1 MIQSKLIQMNRAT
14 LFFGTTGTSVRELQT
29 LLRNYANKIGSR
41 SIHPGTIDGVFGIK
55 TESAVQAFQRQV
67 FLPNTGVVDEMT
79 WRSLVVRGPVDLPEL
94 RPGMFGDAV
103 IFLQVR
109 LTLLELFHAPIDSE
123 YGETTRSSVMAF
135 QQSVG
140 LPATGV
146 VDQRTWEALSGRAID
161 G

>member
-1 MIQSKLIQMNRAT
+1 MIQPNLIKTNRAI
-14 LFFGTTGTSVRELQT
+14 LFFGTTGTTVRELQT
-29 LLRNYANKIGSR
+29 LLRNYANRIGSR
-41 SIHPGTIDGVFGIK
+41 SIHPGSIDGVFGIK

-67 FLPNTGVVDEMT
+67 FLPNSGVVDEMT
-79 WRSLVVRGPVDLPEL
+79 WRSLIVQGPVDLPEL

-109 LTLLELFHAPIDSE
+109 LTLLALFDSPIDSE
-123 YGETTRSSVMAF
+123 YGETTRSAVLGF
-135 QQSVG
+135 QQLAG
-140 LPATGV
+140 LLPTGI

>member
-1 MIQSKLIQMNRAT
+1 MIQTNRAT
-14 LFFGTTGTSVRELQT
+14 LFFGTAGTAVRELQT

-41 SIHPGTIDGVFGIK
+41 SLHPGSIDGVFGIK
-55 TESAVQAFQRQV
+55 TEAAVQAFQRQV

-109 LTLLELFHAPIDSE
+109 LTLLGLFDSPIDSE
-123 YGETTRSSVMAF
+123 YGEATRSAVIGF
-135 QQSVG
+135 QQLAG
-140 LPATGV
+140 LSPTGI
-146 VDQRTWEALSGRAID
+146 VDQQTWEALSGRAID

>member
-1 MIQSKLIQMNRAT
+1 MIQSKLIQTNRAT

-41 SIHPGTIDGVFGIK
+41 SLHPGSIDGVFGIK

-67 FLPNTGVVDEMT
+67 FLPNSGLVDEMT
-79 WRSLVVRGPVDLPEL
+79 WRSLIVQGPVDLPEL

-109 LTLLELFHAPIDSE
+109 LTLLGLFEHPIDSE
-123 YGETTRSSVMAF
+123 YGEGTRSSVLAF

-140 LPATGV
+140 LSATGV
-146 VDQRTWEALSGRAID
+146 VDQRTWEVLSGRAID

>member
-1 MIQSKLIQMNRAT
+1 MIQANRTT
-14 LFFGTTGTSVRELQT
+14 LFFGTTGTAVRELQT

-41 SIHPGTIDGVFGIK
+41 SINPGTIDGLFGLK
-55 TESAVQAFQRQV
+55 TEAAVQAFQRQV
-67 FLPNTGVVDEMT
+67 FLPNTGVVDEIT
-79 WRSLVVRGPVDLPEL
+79 WRSLIVRGPVDLPEL

-123 YGETTRSSVMAF
+123 YGETTRSAVVAF

-140 LPATGV
+140 LSATGV
-146 VDQRTWEALSGRAID
+146 VDQQTWGALSARAID

>member
-1 MIQSKLIQMNRAT
+1 MIQSKLIQTNRAT
-14 LFFGTTGTSVRELQT
+14 LFLGTTGTLVRELQT

-55 TESAVQAFQRQV
+55 TEAAVQAFQRQV
-67 FLPNTGVVDEMT
+67 FLPNSGLVDEMT

-123 YGETTRSSVMAF
+123 YGETTRSAVVRF

-140 LPATGV
+140 LPATGIM
-146 VDQRTWEALSGRAID
+146 DQRTWEALSGRAID